1 MKWKIS
7 QGEENESHT
16 LQGLSLNSIHQILST
31 PIFYIDYS
39 IRDNRGLRKNII
51 HFHNPN
57 TSLIST
63 SFLTVHLMF
72 LTEKKGSW
80 IFFLSLSSPLPTI
93 WVGLIWVRA
102 FLHIRD
108 TWRKMWKS
116 YRQSISKMNHWISK
130 IWLLNFSIYTVL
142 LILKI
147 AQKQTH
153 TDIVKWSL
161 TEK

>member
-16 LQGLSLNSIHQILST
+16 LQGFSLNSIHQILST

-57 TSLIST
+57 TSLYLNLVPHCSPYVSNREKRILDFF
-63 SFLTVHLMF
+63 SFSFFPTPNHL
-72 LTEKKGSW
+72 SRSY
-80 IFFLSLSSPLPTI
+80 LSKSIAPHQRHLEE
-93 WVGLIWVRA
+93 
-102 FLHIRD
+102 
-108 TWRKMWKS
+108 KS

-130 IWLLNFSIYTVL
+130 IWLLNFSIYSVL